1 MEAAS
6 AAASGSPYT
15 VVFVG
20 FHWKVE
26 LVILLMFAGTVYELV
41 ETDVL
46 VD

>member
-26 LVILLMFAGTVYELV
+26 LVILLMFAGTVYELG
-41 ETDVL
+41 ETYVL
-46 VD
+46 GD